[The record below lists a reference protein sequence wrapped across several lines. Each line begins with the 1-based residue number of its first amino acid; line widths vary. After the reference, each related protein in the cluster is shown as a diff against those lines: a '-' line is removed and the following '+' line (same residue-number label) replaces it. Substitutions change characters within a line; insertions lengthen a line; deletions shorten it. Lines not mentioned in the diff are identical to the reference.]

1 MKQLVI
7 ALLVIL
13 AAPVLGGF
21 LSGVDRV
28 LTARMQGRVGPP
40 VLQPFYDV
48 FKLLGK
54 EPMAVNQRQIAWALG
69 YLTLIMASLV
79 LFCLGGDLL
88 IIVFVMAFAAV
99 SFILGGF
106 SVKSPYSHIGSQR
119 ELLQMLAYEPVLI
132 LLAIGVYLQTGS
144 FMVGNIL
151 NQSAPLLV
159 SMPLVLIALMIILTI
174 KMRKSPFDLSTSHHG
189 HQELVKGITT
199 EYSGPYLAIIEI
211 THWYELIL
219 LLGLV
224 TMFWLQPVWVGTIL
238 AMVVFFI
245 ELVIDNIC
253 ARLTWDWMLKFTW
266 SSGIILCLVNLG
278 FIYVLGRG
286 GM

>member
-1 MKQLVI
+1 MNQLII

-54 EPMAVNQRQIAWALG
+54 EPMAVNRRQVAWALG
-69 YLTLIMASLV
+69 YLALIIASLV

-88 IIVFVMAFAAV
+88 IIVFIMAFAAV

-119 ELLQMLAYEPVLI
+119 ELLQMLSYEPVLI

-144 FMVGNIL
+144 FMVSNL
-151 NQSAPLLV
+151 FNQSTPLLV
-159 SMPLVLIALMIILTI
+159 SMPLVLIALIIILTV

-199 EYSGPYLAIIEI
+199 EYSGPYLAIIEV

-219 LLGLV
+219 VLGLV
-224 TMFWLQPVWVGTIL
+224 VIFWVQPIWMGIIL
-238 AMVVFFI
+238 ALAAFFI

-253 ARLTWDWMLKFTW
+253 ARLTWDSMLKFTW
-266 SSGIILCLVNLG
+266 SSGIILCLINMGL
-278 FIYVLGRG
+278 IYAQGKG

>member
-1 MKQLVI
+1 MKLII
-7 ALLVIL
+7 ALLVII

-54 EPMAVNQRQIAWALG
+54 EPVAVNQRQVAWALG
-69 YLTLIMASLV
+69 YLTLIIASLV

-88 IIVFVMAFAAV
+88 IIVFTMAFAAV

-144 FMVGNIL
+144 FMVGNLI

-159 SMPLVLIALMIILTI
+159 SMPLVFIAMMIILTI

-199 EYSGPYLAIIEI
+199 EYSGPYLVLIEI
-211 THWYELIL
+211 THWYELVL
-219 LLGLV
+219 VLGLV
-224 TMFWLQPVWVGTIL
+224 AMFWVEPVWVGIIL
-238 AMVVFFI
+238 AMAAFFI

-266 SSGIILCLVNLG
+266 SSGIILCLINLG
-278 FIYVLGRG
+278 LIFAHGKGVI
-286 GM
+286 

>member
-1 MKQLVI
+1 MNQLII

-28 LTARMQGRVGPP
+28 VTARMQGRVGPP

-54 EPMAVNQRQIAWALG
+54 EPIAVNQRQVAWALG
-69 YLTLIMASLV
+69 YLALIIASLV

-88 IIVFVMAFAAV
+88 IIVFTMAFAAV

-144 FMVGNIL
+144 FMVGNIF
-151 NQSAPLLV
+151 NQTSPLLV
-159 SMPLVLIALMIILTI
+159 SMPLVLIALIIILTI

-199 EYSGPYLAIIEI
+199 EYSGPYLALIEI
-211 THWYELIL
+211 THWYELVL
-219 LLGLV
+219 VLGLV
-224 TMFWLQPVWVGTIL
+224 VMFWAQPVWVGIIL
-238 AMVVFFI
+238 AMVAFFM
-245 ELVIDNIC
+245 ELVIDNIY
-253 ARLTWDWMLKFTW
+253 ARLTWDFMLKFVW

-278 FIYVLGRG
+278 YILAQGKG

>member
-1 MKQLVI
+1 MNQFII
-7 ALLVIL
+7 ALLIIL
-13 AAPVLGGF
+13 AAPLLGGF

-28 LTARMQGRVGPP
+28 LTARMQGRVGPT

-48 FKLLGK
+48 LKLLGK
-54 EPMAVNQRQIAWALG
+54 EPIAVNRRQVAWALG
-69 YLTLIMASLV
+69 YLALIIASLI
-79 LFCLGGDLL
+79 LLCLGGDLL
-88 IIVFVMAFAAV
+88 IIVFIMAFAAV

-144 FMVGNIL
+144 FMVGNLL
-151 NQSAPLLV
+151 NQSTPLLV
-159 SMPLVLIALMIILTI
+159 SMPLVFVALLIILTI

-189 HQELVKGITT
+189 HQELIKGITT

-219 LLGLV
+219 VLGLV
-224 TMFWLQPVWVGTIL
+224 VMFWLQPVWVGIIL
-238 AMVVFFI
+238 ALLVFFI

-253 ARLTWDWMLKFTW
+253 ARLTWDWMLKITW

-278 FIYVLGRG
+278 FIYMLGKG

>member
-1 MKQLVI
+1 MNQLII
-7 ALLVIL
+7 ALLVIII
-13 AAPVLGGF
+13 APVLGGL

-54 EPMAVNQRQIAWALG
+54 EPIAFNQRQIMWALG
-69 YLTLIMASLV
+69 YLALMIASL
-79 LFCLGGDLL
+79 LIFCLGGDLL
-88 IIVFVMAFAAV
+88 IIVFTMAFAAV

-132 LLAIGVYLQTGS
+132 LLAIGVYMQTGS
-144 FMVGNIL
+144 FMVGNL
-151 NQSAPLLV
+151 FKQSTPLLV
-159 SMPLVLIALMIILTI
+159 SMPLILIALIIILTI

-189 HQELVKGITT
+189 HQELIKGITT
-199 EYSGPYLAIIEI
+199 EYSGPYLALIEV

-219 LLGLV
+219 VLGLV
-224 TMFWLQPVWVGTIL
+224 AMFWLQPIWVGIL
-238 AMVVFFI
+238 LALVAFFI

-253 ARLTWDWMLKFTW
+253 ARLTWDWMLKVTW
-266 SSGIILCLVNLG
+266 SSGIILCLINLG
-278 FIYVLGRG
+278 IIYVQGKG

>member
-1 MKQLVI
+1 MNQIII

-13 AAPVLGGF
+13 VAPVLGGF

-40 VLQPFYDV
+40 VMQPFYDV

-54 EPMAVNQRQIAWALG
+54 EPMAVNRRQVAWALG
-69 YLTLIMASLV
+69 YLALIIASLL

-88 IIVFVMAFAAV
+88 IIVFAMAFAAV

-132 LLAIGVYLQTGS
+132 LLAIGVYMQTGS
-144 FMVGNIL
+144 FMVGSL
-151 NQSAPLLV
+151 FKQPAPLLM
-159 SMPLVLIALMIILTI
+159 SMPLVLIALIIILTV

-199 EYSGPYLAIIEI
+199 EYSGPYLAIIEV

-219 LLGLV
+219 ILGLV
-224 TMFWLQPVWVGTIL
+224 AMFWVQPIWIGIIL
-238 AMVVFFI
+238 AMAAFFI

-278 FIYVLGRG
+278 FIYVMGKG